1 MTRRMGCGQLQN
13 QDSSKIHTI
22 WKAIEDSCKEPFA
35 FLAEELRV
43 VVLGIG
49 TSLLEIRIRDS
60 KQTLPVGIAQ
70 RYVNM
75 PE

>member
-1 MTRRMGCGQLQN
+1 MTRRMGCGQQQH
-13 QDSSKIHTI
+13 QDFSIVHTI
-22 WKAIEDSCKEPFA
+22 WKAIKDSCKEPFA

-43 VVLGIG
+43 VALSIG
-49 TSLLEIRIRDS
+49 TTTLQIRIRDS
-60 KQTLPVGIAQ
+60 EQTLPIGIAQ

>member
-1 MTRRMGCGQLQN
+1 M
-13 QDSSKIHTI
+13 IHTI

-35 FLAEELRV
+35 FPAEELRV

-49 TSLLEIRIRDS
+49 TTTLEIRIGDS

>member
-1 MTRRMGCGQLQN
+1 MQN
-13 QDSSKIHTI
+13 QDFSIVHTI
-22 WKAIEDSCKEPFA
+22 WKAIKDSCKEPFA

-49 TSLLEIRIRDS
+49 TTTLEIRIRDS

-70 RYVNM
+70 RYVYM